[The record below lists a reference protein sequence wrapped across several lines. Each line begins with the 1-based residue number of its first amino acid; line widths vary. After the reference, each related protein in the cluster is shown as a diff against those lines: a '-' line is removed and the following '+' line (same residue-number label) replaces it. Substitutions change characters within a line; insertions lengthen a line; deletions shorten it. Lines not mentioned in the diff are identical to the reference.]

1 MEKKSYIV
9 KEVIDSCKKDKSVL
23 EHFIELVETNKDIKI
38 CSKCDGK
45 GVYTDIS
52 SEPALFILD
61 NIEYYFNDLQW
72 NTYTCDVCKGL
83 GLIEDN
89 ITLKGITRHDEIR

>member
-38 CSKCDGK
+38 CSKCG
-45 GVYTDIS
+45 GSGIYTDVS
-52 SEPALFILD
+52 WEPAL
-61 NIEYYFNDLQW
+61 
-72 NTYTCDVCKGL
+72 YTFSNFEIFGEDFKLNSKVCDMCKGL
-83 GLIEDN
+83 GIIEDN
-89 ITLKGITRHDEIR
+89 ITLKGITR